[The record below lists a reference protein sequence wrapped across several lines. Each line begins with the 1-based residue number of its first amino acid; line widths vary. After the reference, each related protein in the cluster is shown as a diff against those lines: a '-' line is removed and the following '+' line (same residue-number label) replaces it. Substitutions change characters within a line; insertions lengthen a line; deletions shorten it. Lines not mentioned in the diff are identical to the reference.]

1 MSRPHTYSIL
11 LHYSE
16 IALKLNNRSYF
27 EKIFIKNIKTHI
39 KGLQYSKIELK
50 AARVFIH
57 NVKLNDW
64 EEFKNRLKKI
74 MGLQHATLMIQS
86 KTDLNEIKSSAKILI
101 KDKVFDSF
109 RITTKRND
117 KNFK

>member
-1 MSRPHTYSIL
+1 
-11 LHYSE
+11 
-16 IALKLNNRSYF
+16 
-27 EKIFIKNIKTHI
+27 
-39 KGLQYSKIELK
+39 
-50 AARVFIH
+50 
-57 NVKLNDW
+57 
-64 EEFKNRLKKI
+64 

-117 KNFK
+117 KKHQNATRLLWSQVLQWTDSNKISIEDLEIELSQMLPVKQVVK